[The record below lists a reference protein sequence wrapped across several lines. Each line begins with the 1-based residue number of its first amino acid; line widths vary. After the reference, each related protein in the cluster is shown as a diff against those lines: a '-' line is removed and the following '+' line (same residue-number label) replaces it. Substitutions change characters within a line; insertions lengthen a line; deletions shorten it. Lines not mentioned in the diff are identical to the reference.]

1 MRKQNYNGNQK
12 GTVEIPI
19 QDLGG
24 GMPTEYGDEES
35 SSFIDSSTL
44 FTDDDRTEVET
55 QFEDSTLKGGGSQPT
70 QLLRTKKDEKETYDT
85 LELTVGWLVPVTGP
99 MKGIS
104 LTLKN
109 GNNSVGRAANND
121 CVLPADS
128 GISTQREVIV
138 SYVYDTHEY
147 YVRPGADGHAV
158 AYLNGVPLFTPMRLK
173 AGDLIKLSRET
184 TVRFVPFCF
193 DSFYW
198 SD

>member
-1 MRKQNYNGNQK
+1 MNQN

-19 QDLGG
+19 QNLGNG
-24 GMPTEYGDEES
+24 IPAGYASDES
-35 SSFIDSSTL
+35 STFTDPSTL
-44 FTDDDRTEVET
+44 FTDDRKTEV
-55 QFEDSTLKGGGSQPT
+55 DTLFVDGGGRGADLGGAQPT
-70 QLLRTKKDEKETYDT
+70 QLLRMKQDGQESYDT
-85 LELTVGWLVPVTGP
+85 CPLTVGWIVPITGP
-99 MKGIS
+99 MKGAS

-109 GNNSVGRAANND
+109 GNNYVGRGTNND
-121 CVLPADS
+121 CVLPADN
-128 GISTQREVIV
+128 GISAQSEVII

-193 DSFYW
+193 DSFCW